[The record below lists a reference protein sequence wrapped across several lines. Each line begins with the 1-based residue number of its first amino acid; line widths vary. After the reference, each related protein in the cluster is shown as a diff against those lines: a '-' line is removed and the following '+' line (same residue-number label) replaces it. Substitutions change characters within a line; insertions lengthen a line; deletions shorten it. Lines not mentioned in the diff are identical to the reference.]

1 VGAVAASAA
10 IKWIIKDGIGAAGR
24 FLVGGRLGREFDD
37 DPRRWRMVAE
47 AITTLGEWD
56 CGKLSLQTS
65 RRCGRRVCLVAVA
78 SGALLPQRQGL
89 KPVPAAPPERPPP
102 SDATRLRA
110 PQRQWTAGLALE
122 ISTSL
127 YPQHFLLLASS
138 GNFAKALAKG
148 MGKPVFR
155 VVQTHFAASGNVG
168 AVAAK
173 EEVWE
178 VSAQLAGYAASVAV
192 LSALEDAGE

>member
-1 VGAVAASAA
+1 
-10 IKWIIKDGIGAAGR
+10 
-24 FLVGGRLGREFDD
+24 
-37 DPRRWRMVAE
+37 
-47 AITTLGEWD
+47 
-56 CGKLSLQTS
+56 
-65 RRCGRRVCLVAVA
+65 VCL
-78 SGALLPQRQGL
+78 SFGMFKTKHPTHPQ
-89 KPVPAAPPERPPP
+89 PP
-102 SDATRLRA
+102 
-110 PQRQWTAGLALE
+110 GLALE

-127 YPQHFLLLASS
+127 YPQHFLALAST

-178 VSAQLAGYAASVAV
+178 VAAQLAGYAASVAV
-192 LSALEDAGE
+192 LQSLEGTGACLWWGVGGQSVAVTCSGVLW